1 MKFLCLAYGSE
12 EGWNALTS
20 QEQDE
25 ALKQDEE
32 LKSKG
37 NFLSAVKPKIT
48 TVTNWGGDLVIANE
62 SFARSSI
69 PLAGF
74 SIIEANDIDEAI
86 SLVANTP
93 CARAQGA
100 IEIRPFW
107 DLGSDSG
114 SNNE

>member
-1 MKFLCLAYGSE
+1 M
-12 EGWNALTS
+12 TS